1 MTGPARRSKIVVV
14 GSSNTDFVVR
24 VPDIPSPGETVLGS
38 TFATVAGGKG
48 ANQAVAAARL
58 GAAVTFVARVG
69 SDAWGDAALQAC
81 AAEGINTEY
90 MVRDPETPSGVAL
103 IAVDDRGENAI
114 AVATGANGRLSSAD
128 VEAALPAIRE
138 ADVLVLQLETPLD
151 AVTRAAELGASEG
164 ARVILN
170 PAPASGPLDGEL
182 LRSVSV
188 LTPNLG
194 EAAVLSGRPP
204 GGSEE
209 ARSAARHLRA
219 HGAANVLI
227 TMGERGVLLEGEE
240 ASGEI
245 EAPSVQATD
254 TTAAGDAFTGALA
267 VALGEGRALLDAARF
282 AVQAAA
288 VSVTRPGA
296 QPSLPTRED
305 VPDGT

>member
-1 MTGPARRSKIVVV
+1 MTGPSRHPKIVVI

-24 VPDIPSPGETVLGS
+24 VPSIPSPGETVLGT
-38 TFATVAGGKG
+38 TFSTVAGGKG

-69 SDAWGDAALQAC
+69 SDAWGDAALEAC
-81 AAEGINTEY
+81 ASEGINTEY
-90 MVRDPETPSGVAL
+90 VVRDPEMPSGVAL

-114 AVATGANGRLSSAD
+114 AVAGGANCNLGSAD
-128 VEAALPAIRE
+128 VDAAAPAINE
-138 ADVLVLQLETPLD
+138 ADVIVLQLETPLD
-151 AVTRAAELGASEG
+151 AVARAAELGASAG

-170 PAPASGPLDGEL
+170 PAPAAGPLGRAV
-182 LRSVSV
+182 LRHVSV

-194 EAAVLSGRPP
+194 EAAMLSGRPVAGP
-204 GGSEE
+204 DE

-219 HGAANVLI
+219 QGAANVLI
-227 TMGERGVLLEGEE
+227 TMGDKGVLLEGEE

-245 EAPSVQATD
+245 QAPTVQATD

-267 VALGEGRALLDAARF
+267 VALGEGRHLLDAARF

-288 VSVTRPGA
+288 FSVTRPGA

-305 VPDGT
+305 LPHGT